1 MTEMPV
7 VQVSVHCFCCCMTTK
22 AHRISHHILQTLRCE
37 IGCAV
42 VAAASVKHRDAAYSY
57 KQSIV
62 VSVRICWFVG
72 NEHKSRKMAERI
84 MTLFVGADLHGL

>member
-1 MTEMPV
+1 V
-7 VQVSVHCFCCCMTTK
+7 KLDV
-22 AHRISHHILQTLRCE
+22 LLLLLRLL
-37 IGCAV
+37 
-42 VAAASVKHRDAAYSY
+42 STDAAYSY

-62 VSVRICWFVG
+62 VSVWICWFVG

>member
-1 MTEMPV
+1 
-7 VQVSVHCFCCCMTTK
+7 MTTK

-42 VAAASVKHRDAAYSY
+42 VAAASDKHRDGGLFIQTEYRG
-57 KQSIV
+57 QCV
-62 VSVRICWFVG
+62 DLLVVG